1 MVLLLAFSLQDQVE
15 KYGSYVG
22 IAAFFGLAVL
32 SLLYFAQAREVKR
45 LREWAGRAPER
56 AREVEERA
64 LAAAEAARSRPAPAP
79 AQVAQPQA
87 QPVAAATA
95 GGRSGT
101 VGPAV
106 PVAAAGTA
114 VVEQERPVG
123 GENDGPVAEGPATED
138 GSRPAPATA
147 LGGEADDAEPELA
160 ERDDDDVRDEAEDAD
175 VDD

>member
-1 MVLLLAFSLQDQVE
+1 MVLLLALSIQDQVE
-15 KYGSYVG
+15 KYGAYVG

-64 LAAAEAARSRPAPAP
+64 IAQAEAARRQPPIEPPAAAP
-79 AQVAQPQA
+79 
-87 QPVAAATA
+87 QPVAAAPGA

-106 PVAAAGTA
+106 PAGATA
-114 VVEQERPVG
+114 VIDRPDDAEEVEEPV
-123 GENDGPVAEGPATED
+123 VYGPATED
-138 GSRPAPATA
+138 GRAPVPAV
-147 LGGEADDAEPELA
+147 EPPP
-160 ERDDDDVRDEAEDAD
+160 RDDDAPDEPDADDEEPRAAAGDDEAAEA
-175 VDD
+175 VP

>member
-1 MVLLLAFSLQDQVE
+1 MVLFAFSLEDQVE
-15 KYGSYVG
+15 KYGAYVG

-64 LAAAEAARSRPAPAP
+64 IAQAEAARRAPAP
-79 AQVAQPQA
+79 AAAAQA
-87 QPVAAATA
+87 QPVGAATAA

-106 PVAAAGTA
+106 
-114 VVEQERPVG
+114 
-123 GENDGPVAEGPATED
+123 
-138 GSRPAPATA
+138 
-147 LGGEADDAEPELA
+147 
-160 ERDDDDVRDEAEDAD
+160 
-175 VDD
+175 